1 MVHSMDAKK
10 RIIELMEQKKDLFA
24 GVADQIWG
32 FAETRFSLKQS
43 ADLLCEV
50 MEGEGFKITRG
61 LAGMKDAF
69 IAEYGQSSPVI
80 GILAE
85 YDALGNMSQ
94 NSDVAEPSPIKAG
107 ESGHGCGHH
116 LLGAGAIAGAVGIKD
131 YMEETGLSGTIRL
144 FGCPAEE
151 SGYGKAFMAR
161 DGVFGGTDI
170 ALTWHPMDSTGL
182 WDFSSLAVLQ
192 VYFRFKGRAAHAA
205 AAPEHGRSALD
216 AAELMN
222 IGVSF
227 LREHIIDEGRIHYAF
242 TDVGGTSANVV
253 QPTAELY
260 YFVRAPKME
269 QAMEIYERVVKVAR
283 GAAMMTET
291 EVEVD
296 FNSACANYLVNRE
309 LGKVMYEN
317 LKQLAPMEYT
327 SEEMEYAKQF
337 YDQLPQTTKLQLAEK
352 LRMAFPE
359 EDSAVISAEADS
371 PLNRLVTPL
380 TFPRKPMSGS
390 TDVGDVS
397 WNVPTAM
404 VVVATAP
411 NGTPAHSW
419 QWVATGKSSIAHK
432 GMMTGAKVIAM
443 TAFDALVNPEIIK
456 KAKEELKASLSAG
469 GYRSVIPPEVSP
481 R

>member
-1 MVHSMDAKK
+1 MNRMNAKE
-10 RIIELMEQKKDLFA
+10 RIIELMEQKINLFT
-24 GVADQIWG
+24 GIADQIWG
-32 FAETRFSLKQS
+32 FAETRFALKQS
-43 ADLLCEV
+43 ADLLCKMMKE
-50 MEGEGFKITRG
+50 EGFIVTRG
-61 LAGMKDAF
+61 LAGMEDAF
-69 IAEYGQSSPVI
+69 IAEYGQGGPVI

-94 NSDVAEPSPIKAG
+94 KSDVAEPSPIRAG
-107 ESGHGCGHH
+107 DSGHGCGHH
-116 LLGAGAIAGAVGIKD
+116 LLGAGAVAGAVGIKD
-131 YMEETGLSGTIRL
+131 YMEETGMSGTIRL

-161 DGVFGGTDI
+161 DGVFEGTDI
-170 ALTWHPMDSTGL
+170 ALTWHPMASTGL
-182 WDFSSLAVLQ
+182 WDYSSLAVLQ

-222 IGVSF
+222 IGVNF

-242 TDVGGTSANVV
+242 TDAGGTSANVV

-260 YFVRAPKME
+260 YFVRAPKTE
-269 QAMEIYERVVKVAR
+269 QAMEIYERVVKIAK

-291 EVEVD
+291 EVEID
-296 FNSACANYLVNRE
+296 FDSACANYLVNRE

-317 LKQLAPMEYT
+317 LKQLVPMEYT
-327 SEEMEYAKQF
+327 AEEMEYAQEF
-337 YDQLPQTTKLQLAEK
+337 YDQLPQTAKLQLAERI
-352 LRMAFPE
+352 RMAFP
-359 EDSAVISAEADS
+359 DADPAVVEAEAKS
-371 PLNRLVTPL
+371 SISRLVAPL
-380 TFPRKPMSGS
+380 TFPEKPMSGS

-404 VVVATAP
+404 VVVTTAP
-411 NGTPAHSW
+411 NGTPIHSW

-432 GMMTGAKVIAM
+432 GMMTGGKAIAM
-443 TAFDALVNPEIIK
+443 TALDALENPKIIK
-456 KAKEELKASLSAG
+456 KAKEEHAVNLGGKCYQSA
-469 GYRSVIPPEVSP
+469 ILPEVSP